1 MYIDHNTIRAEYLG
15 LILCFQILINR
26 KNNEKIE
33 INKML
38 EYSAGQQIFLE
49 LDDELQRE
57 ENYTLV
63 IKYTTQLGREL
74 EGFYLSSYVTRS
86 GEKK

>member
-1 MYIDHNTIRAEYLG
+1 MI
-15 LILCFQILINR
+15 FQVLINR

-63 IKYTTQLGREL
+63 IKYTTRLGREL
-74 EGFYLSSYVTRS
+74 EGFYLSSYVTRT

>member
-1 MYIDHNTIRAEYLG
+1 
-15 LILCFQILINR
+15 
-26 KNNEKIE
+26 
-33 INKML
+33 ML
-38 EYSAGQQIFLE
+38 EYLAGQQIFME
-49 LDDELQRE
+49 LDEELKRE

-63 IKYTTQLGREL
+63 IKYTTRLGTEL

>member
-1 MYIDHNTIRAEYLG
+1 
-15 LILCFQILINR
+15 
-26 KNNEKIE
+26 
-33 INKML
+33 ML

-49 LDDELQRE
+49 LDEELQRE

-63 IKYTTQLGREL
+63 IKYTTRLGREL
-74 EGFYLSSYVTRS
+74 EGFYLSSYVTKT

>member
-1 MYIDHNTIRAEYLG
+1 
-15 LILCFQILINR
+15 
-26 KNNEKIE
+26 
-33 INKML
+33 ML
-38 EYSAGQQIFLE
+38 EYSAGQQVFLE
-49 LDDELQRE
+49 LDEELQKE

-63 IKYTTQLGREL
+63 IKYTTRLGREL